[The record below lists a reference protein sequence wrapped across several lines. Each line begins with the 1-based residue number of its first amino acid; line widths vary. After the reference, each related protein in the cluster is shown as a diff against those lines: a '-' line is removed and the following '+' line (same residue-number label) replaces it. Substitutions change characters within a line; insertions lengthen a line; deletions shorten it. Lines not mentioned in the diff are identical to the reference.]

1 MFSFIDKTLKENGI
15 NPLANTVPATQKVT
29 KSSVNESSKMKESD
43 ISFNEL
49 DSIVESAIKETS
61 NNIIMES
68 FTLEADKKLQMSNA
82 ITRSKIDD
90 VYAEKF
96 MQETID
102 PIINTVGTL
111 TEDARILYT
120 IKNPKAVT
128 SVSLPVYEVA
138 LTLEAARCGALTED
152 SLNFTKAVKEDVD
165 PTIMDLH
172 GATSEASASKSG
184 KVDEDEQSL
193 AGLVD
198 QDESETYDMG
208 EEAVKQVNEDYDPHD
223 VHQYEDNDS
232 KMYELDKGSEPSQKG
247 MFSDDPDF
255 SSDSDIED
263 YEGETAGDPTNG
275 GNFPDTTMPVVEN
288 AGRRLARLMFGE
300 DCGTDKVNYVPTSDS
315 DVDDYEGEVAG
326 DEGPGANASDEFE
339 GDGSSDEAIVEGQIY
354 AARLILT
361 QIFNEYGIDSFERRK
376 AIVRE
381 AIHYNLKYGATNL
394 FPATSDVASLV
405 VEQNNI
411 SELDGHH
418 SAKHI
423 VENTSAI
430 LNESQELLVEAKSI
444 DYINAL
450 TASKKIGVQE
460 QTKVMKAVNFITRT
474 SLIERTRQA
483 FRCRMHLFSEEV
495 KAQVCEN
502 WTLDENANKVVDKSI
517 VDNIN
522 SRNYISEAPELK
534 EYLTTL
540 EENSPIYKPSWKKS
554 SINNDALTS
563 ASIFTEVVFQ
573 WMKIKDELY
582 NNKTIQEKYIAL
594 KAMTK
599 LHEVYKNL
607 CSTMRDSSKAINLI
621 EGHAFRLN
629 NLLEKVE
636 YIIKNNK

>member
-15 NPLANTVPATQKVT
+15 NPLENIPSNSKVT
-29 KSSVNESSKMKESD
+29 KTSVNESLKMKESD

-68 FTLEADKKLQMSNA
+68 FTLEANKKLEMSNA
-82 ITRSKIDD
+82 INRSKIDD

-120 IKNPKAVT
+120 IKNPNAVT

-152 SLNFTKAVKEDVD
+152 SLNFTKSIKEDVD

-172 GATSEASASKSG
+172 GTTS
-184 KVDEDEQSL
+184 KVDEDEQPLSDL
-193 AGLVD
+193 ID
-198 QDESETYDMG
+198 QDECDTYDMG
-208 EEAVKQVNEDYDPHD
+208 EEAVKQVNEEYDPHD
-223 VHQYEDNDS
+223 VHQYADNDS
-232 KMYELDKGSEPSQKG
+232 KMYEIDKGSEPSQKG

-255 SSDSDIED
+255 DSDSDIED
-263 YEGETAGDPTNG
+263 YEGETAGDPTQG
-275 GNFPDTTMPVVEN
+275 GNFPDRTMPVVESS
-288 AGRRLARLMFGE
+288 GRRLARLMFGE
-300 DCGTDKVNYVPTSDS
+300 DCGTDDVNYVPTSDS
-315 DVDDYEGEVAG
+315 DIDDYEGEVAG
-326 DEGPGANASDEFE
+326 DEGDGADGNDEFE

-354 AARLILT
+354 GARLILT
-361 QIFNEYGIDSFERRK
+361 QIFNEYGIDTFERRK

-411 SELDGHH
+411 SELDGHY

-423 VENTSAI
+423 VENTSAV
-430 LNESQELLVEAKSI
+430 LNESQEHIVEAKSI

-450 TASKKIGVQE
+450 AMSKNAGLQE
-460 QTKVMKAVNFITRT
+460 QSKVMKAVNFITRA

-483 FRCRMHLFSEEV
+483 FRCRMHYFSEEV
-495 KAQVCEN
+495 KSQVCEN
-502 WTLDENANKVVDKSI
+502 WTLDESANVIVDNGI

-534 EYLTTL
+534 EYLTAL

-554 SINNDALTS
+554 SNNNDALTS

-582 NNKTIQEKYIAL
+582 NNKPIQEKYIAL

-621 EGHAFRLN
+621 ESHSFRLT

-636 YIIKNNK
+636 YILKNK

>member
-15 NPLANTVPATQKVT
+15 NPLASIPNNQKVT
-29 KSSVNESSKMKESD
+29 KVPVSESTKLKESD
-43 ISFNEL
+43 ITFNEL

-68 FTLEADKKLQMSNA
+68 FTLEANKKLEMSNA
-82 ITRSKIDD
+82 INRSKIDD

-120 IKNPKAVT
+120 IKNPKSVT

-138 LTLEAARCGALTED
+138 LTLEAARCGALTEE
-152 SLNFTKAVKEDVD
+152 SLNYTKAVKEDVD

-172 GATSEASASKSG
+172 GATAEASASKSG

-193 AGLVD
+193 ADLVD
-198 QDESETYDMG
+198 QDECETYDMG
-208 EEAVKQVNEDYDPHD
+208 EEAVKQVNEEYDPHD

-232 KMYELDKGSEPSQKG
+232 KMYELDKGSEPSQAG

-255 SSDSDIED
+255 SSDSDIDD
-263 YEGETAGDPTNG
+263 YEGETAGDPTKG

-288 AGRRLARLMFGE
+288 SGTRLARLMFGE

-315 DVDDYEGEVAG
+315 DIDDYEGEVAG

-411 SELDGHH
+411 SEIDGHH

-423 VENTSAI
+423 VENTSSV
-430 LNESQELLVEAKSI
+430 LNEAQESLVEAKSI

-450 TASKKIGVQE
+450 AASKRHGLNE
-460 QTKVMKAVNFITRT
+460 QTKIMKAVNFITRT

-483 FRCRMHLFSEEV
+483 FRCRMHFFSEEV

-502 WTLDENANKVVDKSI
+502 WTLDENANKVIDKNI

-534 EYLTTL
+534 EYLTNL

-582 NNKTIQEKYIAL
+582 NNKPIQEKYIAL
-594 KAMTK
+594 KAMSK

-621 EGHAFRLN
+621 ENHSFRLN

-636 YIIKNNK
+636 YILKTK